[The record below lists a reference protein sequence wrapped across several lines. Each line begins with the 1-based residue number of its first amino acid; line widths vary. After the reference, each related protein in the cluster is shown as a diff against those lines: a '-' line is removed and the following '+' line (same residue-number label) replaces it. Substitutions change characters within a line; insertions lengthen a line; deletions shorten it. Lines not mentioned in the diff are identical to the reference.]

1 MDCLASMGTMGG
13 RIVIGHGDHS
23 KKVREDMSRKAVWMT
38 IALIGGML
46 LILFCWDYLWI
57 NLIQS
62 GSIDAP

>member
-1 MDCLASMGTMGG
+1 
-13 RIVIGHGDHS
+13 
-23 KKVREDMSRKAVWMT
+23 MSRKAVWMT
-38 IALIGGML
+38 IALIGGTL